1 MNNKIRTSIILFFG
15 ISMLPLWIYAN
26 ESVALPA
33 YITFFILLSIAM
45 VLLPYKQ
52 DTTESDRLV
61 SDFQDLIENK
71 KTKINLDSSDI
82 KIAQSKIYKVIQTYQ
97 TVVLTDTKV
106 AGEMVL
112 LVDKVKQGYFDTRV
126 SSDTTTPHVHLLK
139 KTMNTMLDSIENN
152 LSNSIIV
159 LDKLSQGEYQ
169 TRANIQVKGK
179 MKELLESINRLG
191 DTLWSMEQKNID
203 TSKAFEIKT
212 QEFKAIRD
220 TRFVELSSMVESTV
234 EKMQHIAEEENHL
247 AQNLHV
253 LAENAQN
260 TKDVLVTIGDI
271 AEQTNLLALNAA
283 IEAARAGEHGR
294 GFAVVADEVR
304 KLAERTQKSLAE
316 SSATINVLIQA
327 IYDNSHTLNKN
338 MEEILL
344 LTKFVG
350 KLDTHMQELMS
361 TMDTIH
367 LE

>member
-15 ISMLPLWIYAN
+15 IYMLPLWIYAN
-26 ESVALPA
+26 NSVALPA
-33 YITFFILLSIAM
+33 YIAFFILLSIAM

-52 DTTESDRLV
+52 DTTQSDRLI

-71 KTKINLDSSDI
+71 KTKINLDAIDT
-82 KIAQSKIYKVIQTYQ
+82 QLVQNKIYKVIQTYQ
-97 TVVLTDTKV
+97 SIVLTDTKV

-112 LVDKVKQGYFDTRV
+112 LVDKVKQGYFDTRA

-139 KTMNTMLDSIENN
+139 KTMNTMLDSIEIN
-152 LSNSIIV
+152 LDNSIMV

-169 TRANIQVKGK
+169 TRADIQVKGK
-179 MKELLESINRLG
+179 MKKLLESINKLG
-191 DTLWSMEQKNID
+191 EILWSMEQKNID

-212 QEFKAIRD
+212 QEFKVIRN
-220 TRFVELSSMVESTV
+220 TKFVELSSMIESTV
-234 EKMQHIAEEENHL
+234 KKMQYIANEENHL
-247 AQNLHV
+247 AQNLKA

-327 IYDNSHTLNKN
+327 IYDNSNTLNNN
-338 MEEILL
+338 MEEMILL
-344 LTKFVG
+344 TEFVG
-350 KLDTHMQELMS
+350 RLDTHMEELIS
-361 TMDTIH
+361 TMDTMH
-367 LE
+367 T